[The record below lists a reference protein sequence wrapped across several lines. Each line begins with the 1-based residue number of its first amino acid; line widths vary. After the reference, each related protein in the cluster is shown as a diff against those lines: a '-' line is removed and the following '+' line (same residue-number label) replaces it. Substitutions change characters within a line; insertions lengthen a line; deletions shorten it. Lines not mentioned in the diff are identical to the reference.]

1 MFVLTDFRTGA
12 GLAKRSRDSMWSL
25 RMATCFTVM
34 PLKTQ
39 IYIGQ
44 PVGPVQVSDECQI
57 EFGDDLDGD

>member
-1 MFVLTDFRTGA
+1 
-12 GLAKRSRDSMWSL
+12 MWSL